1 MPTPSPV
8 STHGQSSSILTVDP
22 RPRPPPLPPG
32 VQTRSFERVMG
43 TNPSLSEQ
51 VLKSVMSVCTEVDQ
65 SSRLVSMTRSGGQ
78 IFLRVRA
85 GDVHSV
91 TSLQRALSAAMPLS
105 QCSVAESW
113 VDGTLEADIVVLSA
127 EQEYRLA
134 RKLVTDR
141 RVFQYSIAIASVC
154 ILVGLGEW
162 LAALRLAMA
171 PPVPRDEL

>member
-1 MPTPSPV
+1 MSGSNPT
-8 STHGQSSSILTVDP
+8 
-22 RPRPPPLPPG
+22 
-32 VQTRSFERVMG
+32 
-43 TNPSLSEQ
+43 LSEQ
-51 VLKSVMSVCTEVDQ
+51 VLKSVMRTCKEVDHA
-65 SSRLVSMTRSGGQ
+65 SRLVSMTRSGSQ

-127 EQEYRLA
+127 AQEYRLA

-141 RVFQYSIAIASVC
+141 RAFQYSIAIASVC

-162 LAALRLAMA
+162 LAALRLAWA
-171 PPVPRDEL
+171 PPMPRDEL